1 MIKKAKMN
9 CVFCGKRTLYQEITV
24 RLRPGNIKCRAWQCT
39 ACKEYYMDSGPV
51 EQSLILNQLQRG
63 LKVKIGQLGNSEIFR
78 FPVEIAK
85 LLKLKKGGEVT
96 AKVVNNKGKLV
107 LEITPN

>member
-1 MIKKAKMN
+1 MVKMK
-9 CVFCGKRTLYQEITV
+9 CVFCGKRTQYKEIVVT
-24 RLRPGNIKCRAWQCT
+24 LQPGSIKCKAWKCMS
-39 ACKEYYMDSGPV
+39 CKEYYMDSGPV
-51 EQSLILNQLQRG
+51 EQSLMLNQLQRG

-78 FPVEIAK
+78 FPTDIVK

-96 AKVVNNKGKLV
+96 AKVVTNNGKLV